1 MKTAAQLTKVA
12 AICLLCTFNASRSQA
27 QERPSL
33 ETLVRL
39 SKKATTAQAASD
51 EMARL
56 RRSDPTDARVPYVYS
71 LVLIDR
77 LEYVDA
83 LTHVREA
90 VELNPGNLNAW
101 KVRIWLSVSTK
112 DVDDALA
119 SMERLASRMPKGTV
133 SPAAER
139 ICQDFSGFMG
149 KVFGYLAGPHAE
161 KVSTMQVASVERR
174 VVSQLT
180 PARKAVFLKAREQV
194 IVEFETRVAELAKT
208 RAAAVEREA
217 RSRNEQL
224 ANLAD
229 EYNYSHR
236 ELEKIESL
244 RLAGRKVS
252 ADERNVIA
260 ATREKS
266 VGGSRSGA
274 ATNYR
279 DAIEQNPIYHQDPN
293 AEAGAPSQFDHQ
305 YDRYRGY
312 NHRRG
317 AASGWAVDRGLDD
330 RHYADVNRRDAEYA
344 KHLSDRETK
353 MHRRLRRIAKDQAK
367 QIKAPNGGSNNLVR
381 ALTTQAQALTT
392 YLPCP
397 VSPAAE
403 IETILAT
410 S

>member
-1 MKTAAQLTKVA
+1 MKTTAQITKVA
-12 AICLLCTFNASRSQA
+12 VFCLLAAIQASLVSA
-27 QERPSL
+27 QTPSL
-33 ETLVRL
+33 ENLVSL
-39 SKKATTAQAASD
+39 SRKASTASAARD
-51 EMARL
+51 EL
-56 RRSDPTDARVPYVYS
+56 RRLTDRDPADARVPYVYS
-71 LVLIDR
+71 LVLVDR
-77 LEYVDA
+77 LQYGDA
-83 LTHVREA
+83 LGYARQATT
-90 VELNPGNLNAW
+90 LDPGNLNAW
-101 KVRIWLSVSTK
+101 KMRIWLSVSSK

-119 SMERLASRMPKGTV
+119 SMEQLSSRMPKST
-133 SPAAER
+133 SPAGEQ
-139 ICQDFSGFMG
+139 ICQEFSGFMG

-174 VVSQLT
+174 VVNQLT

-293 AEAGAPSQFDHQ
+293 AEAGAPSQFDHE

-344 KHLSDRETK
+344 KHLSDREAK